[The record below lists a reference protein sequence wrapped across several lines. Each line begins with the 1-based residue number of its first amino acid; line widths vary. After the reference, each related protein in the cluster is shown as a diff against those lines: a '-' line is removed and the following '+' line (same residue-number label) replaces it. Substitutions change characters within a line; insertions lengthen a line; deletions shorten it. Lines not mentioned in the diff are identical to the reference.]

1 MVSTDWSVPDRK
13 LLVTVTGFGIAY
25 LVLLFLGLEWKYNR
39 GLDVISRE
47 GDLPYLAVNCLAIL
61 LSCLV

>member
-1 MVSTDWSVPDRK
+1 MCSFRVMVSTDWSVPDRK

-39 GLDVISRE
+39 GLDVIS
-47 GDLPYLAVNCLAIL
+47 GQVSFYIWL
-61 LSCLV
+61 